1 MNFVRG
7 DGGEQAEMTDVGAM
21 LHQIQAELGRD
32 GMACELAIDAPVVV
46 KVKANALKRCV
57 SNLVNNAGR
66 HAETIRVVAGIVG
79 NELSIV
85 VEDDGP
91 GIAEEDR
98 DEVLRPFV
106 RLDDARNQDDTGSGL
121 GLTIA
126 LDIARSH
133 GGELTLSDS
142 VLGGLKASLRIPV

>member
-1 MNFVRG
+1 GN
-7 DGGEQAEMTDVGAM
+7 
-21 LHQIQAELGRD
+21 
-32 GMACELAIDAPVVV
+32 ELAI
-46 KVKANALKRCV
+46 N
-57 SNLVNNAGR
+57 
-66 HAETIRVVAGIVG
+66 
-79 NELSIV
+79 

-98 DEVLRPFV
+98 EEVLKPFV

-142 VLGGLKASLRIPV
+142 KFGGLKASLRIPV

>member
-1 MNFVRG
+1 

-21 LHQIQAELGRD
+21 MHQIQAELERD
-32 GMACELAIDAPVVV
+32 GIACELAVDAPLVV

-57 SNLVNNAGR
+57 SNLVHNAGR
-66 HAETIRVVAGIVG
+66 HAQTVRVAAGFVG
-79 NELSIV
+79 HELLIV

-91 GIAEEDR
+91 GIAEHDR
-98 DEVLRPFV
+98 EEVFRPFV

-133 GGELTLSDS
+133 GGELNLSDS
-142 VLGGLKASLRIPV
+142 SLGGLKASIRIPV